1 MPDYILAFGI
11 VAIVLCVTALASGVV
26 ERSPISYPLIFLGL
40 GFLLG
45 EGALNLVEMG
55 PHSPILEIV
64 AALTLSLV
72 LFLDAVKLQLD
83 QLKSRWAVPALVLGP
98 GTATIIGLGAVGLA
112 KITGFSWTMAFLGGA
127 VLASTDPVVLREIV
141 RDHRIPRSVRQI
153 LKIEAGTND
162 IVVLPVVL
170 VLIAV
175 ATRQAGDVQGWAVF
189 MAKLLLLGPFIGFG
203 VGGAGS
209 WLMNQID
216 RRMSI
221 RREHQAFYGVGLVLA
236 AYAAAAAAGGDGFLA
251 AFAAGLAVVL
261 LNQSLCDC
269 FMEYGE
275 VTSEM
280 AMLLAFVLF
289 GIVLSGMVGSV
300 AFVPALGLAA
310 LVIFV
315 IRPAVLA
322 LVLARAKMSWE
333 AHAFVCWFGPRGLN
347 SLLLALLA
355 VQAEVPGGELLL
367 ATVGIVVTASVLVH
381 GASAVPLSVWYGK
394 RTLQIAYAEEREST
408 AAGLFGHSESDVP
421 RVTPQELNSRMISSE
436 LPGGDPPIVLD
447 VRTRSSYEHDG
458 FHIPG
463 DTRLLP
469 DEVVEWGATYAG
481 KGLVVAYCT

>member
-11 VAIVLCVTALASGVV
+11 VAVVLCVTALASGVV
-26 ERSPISYPLIFLGL
+26 ERSPISYPLLFLGL

-45 EGALNLVEMG
+45 EGGLELVEMG

-83 QLKSRWAVPALVLGP
+83 QLRSRWAVPALVLGP

-112 KITGFSWTMAFLGGA
+112 VVTGFSWTMAFLGGA

-175 ATRQAGDVQGWAVF
+175 VTSQAGDAQGWAIF
-189 MAKLLLLGPFIGFG
+189 MAKLLLLGPVIGFV

-216 RRMSI
+216 RRMTI
-221 RREHQAFYGVGLVLA
+221 RSEHQAFYGVGLVLA
-236 AYAAAAAAGGDGFLA
+236 SYSAATAAGGDGFLA

-269 FMEYGE
+269 FLEYGE

-289 GIVLSGMVGSV
+289 GVVLSGMVGSV
-300 AFVPALGLAA
+300 ALMPALGLAA

-315 IRPAVLA
+315 IRPGVLA
-322 LVLARAKMSWE
+322 LVLSRAKMSWE
-333 AHAFVCWFGPRGLN
+333 AHAFICWFGPRGLN

-355 VQAEVPGGELLL
+355 VQARVPGGELLL

-394 RTLQIAYAEEREST
+394 RTLRIAYAEEREST
-408 AAGLFGHSESDVP
+408 ASGLFGHAEGDVP
-421 RVTPQELNSRMISSE
+421 KITPEELNSLLDSPE
-436 LPGGDPPIVLD
+436 PPAVLD
-447 VRTRSSYEHDG
+447 VRTRSSYQHDG
-458 FHIPG
+458 FRIPG

-469 DEVVEWGATYAG
+469 DDVVEWGADYAG
-481 KGLVVAYCT
+481 KGLVVLYCT